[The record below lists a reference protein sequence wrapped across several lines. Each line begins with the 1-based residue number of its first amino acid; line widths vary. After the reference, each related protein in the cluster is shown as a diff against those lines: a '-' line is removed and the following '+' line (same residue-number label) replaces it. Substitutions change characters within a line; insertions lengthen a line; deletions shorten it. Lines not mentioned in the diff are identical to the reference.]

1 MTQFTRDEARALMG
15 NGWLVASLQR
25 AQRRYARDI
34 IAAISA
40 DGSYL
45 VTHGDEIVAVGREDN
60 CILAALEANDQ
71 ACKRR
76 ERLRRPGEAHA

>member
-25 AQRRYARDI
+25 AQRRYTRDI

-45 VTHGDEIVAVGREDN
+45 VTHGEEIVAVGREDN

-76 ERLRRPGEAHA
+76 EQLRRPAINA